1 MLSSYPRTADFPLV
15 GRNLFKRCVTCP
27 DIRPSCS
34 GCAAGQVCSLIPK
47 DCDQCAR
54 TQCIGG
60 GNAASAENGNPQPNS
75 AASAAGPIAGGV
87 IGGIIVVMIITF
99 LVWRFCIKKK
109 REEFDQKE
117 WRESMAA
124 EPEKHED
131 DFTRQRDARAS
142 THTVGSIASTVLT
155 RASNIIQIAYIP
167 GVTNRSVESSPDL
180 LIPPVPPIPA
190 ASPSMSAGSTP
201 QPGQQDQ
208 HYFMPGD
215 LRDSTYSGYTADDR
229 NSYAR
234 SSMTPSM
241 MRNSVA
247 STAYRNNA
255 IINPVP
261 AQKIIRGKAT
271 AVSLKSNEKNSP
283 AETPRSATPPM
294 PTNDS
299 RLLPKQFPM
308 NTNSPI
314 VARLGTPK
322 AVTVTRIPSNHL
334 KTSSPLNPATLKC
347 PSPAVSELSSRPSDS
362 RPQRRV
368 SIQAP
373 SQHDANSSTFD
384 DASSSDEDVLSPQ
397 EQSLM
402 GHGRKP
408 SGSKVSVSPLSWQSP
423 FKSPSSAP
431 DLRHDSPFKSSASSS
446 PDLRAK
452 ERQQSHKRSGSLNQ
466 IIEEATRRASREPRH
481 GGLGS
486 VGSITNARKDGQ
498 GPFSDDHAARTP

>member
-1 MLSSYPRTADFPLV
+1 MEV
-15 GRNLFKRCVTCP
+15 
-27 DIRPSCS
+27 PSF
-34 GCAAGQVCSLIPK
+34 
-47 DCDQCAR
+47 
-54 TQCIGG
+54 GG
-60 GNAASAENGNPQPNS
+60 GSAASPPTSTPAPSTQSSSG
-75 AASAAGPIAGGV
+75 SAAGPIAGGV
-87 IGGIIVVMIITF
+87 IGGIAVVMIITY
-99 LVWRFCIKKK
+99 LVWRFCIKKR
-109 REEFDQKE
+109 REEYDQSE
-117 WRESMAA
+117 WRESMA
-124 EPEKHED
+124 EPEKHDD
-131 DFTRQRDARAS
+131 DFTMQRDARAS

-190 ASPSMSAGSTP
+190 ASPSMSAVSTP

-215 LRDSTYSGYTADDR
+215 LRDSSYSGYTTDDR
-229 NSYAR
+229 TSYAR

-241 MRNSVA
+241 LRNSVA
-247 STAYRNNA
+247 TSAYRNNA
-255 IINPVP
+255 VINPVP

-283 AETPRSATPPM
+283 VETPRSATPPM
-294 PTNDS
+294 PTMDPRYPPAS
-299 RLLPKQFPM
+299 STM

-322 AVTVTRIPSNHL
+322 AVTVTRTPSNNNL
-334 KTSSPLNPATLKC
+334 KTSSPLNPAAIKS
-347 PSPAVSELSSRPSDS
+347 PSPVISENSQRPSDK
-362 RPQRRV
+362 PQRRV

-373 SQHDANSSTFD
+373 SPHDANSSTFD
-384 DASSSDEDVLSPQ
+384 DASSSDEDVPSPQ

-408 SGSKVSVSPLSWQSP
+408 SGSKSSVSPLSWQSP
-423 FKSPSSAP
+423 FNRSPSSAP
-431 DLRHDSPFKSSASSS
+431 DLRHDPPFKYSTSSS

-481 GGLGS
+481 GGF
-486 VGSITNARKDGQ
+486 GSIGNAKKDG

>member
-1 MLSSYPRTADFPLV
+1 MEIPSFDFPMI
-15 GRNLFKRCVTCP
+15 GRNLFKRCATCP
-27 DIRPSCS
+27 DSPPSCPTN
-34 GCAAGQVCSLIPK
+34 CAPGEICSLIPK
-47 DCDQCAR
+47 NCEQCAR

-60 GNAASAENGNPQPNS
+60 GSAQSNNPTPTTQS
-75 AASAAGPIAGGV
+75 SSSSAGPIAGGV
-87 IGGIIVVMIITF
+87 IGGIVVVMLITY
-99 LVWRFCIKKK
+99 LVWRFCIKKR
-109 REEFDQKE
+109 REEFDQNE
-117 WRESMAA
+117 WREPMA
-124 EPEKHED
+124 EPEKHD
-131 DFTRQRDARAS
+131 GDFTMQRDARAS

-190 ASPSMSAGSTP
+190 VSPSMSAVSTP

-215 LRDSTYSGYTADDR
+215 LHDSTWSGYTADDR
-229 NSYAR
+229 TSYTR

-247 STAYRNNA
+247 TTAYRNNA
-255 IINPVP
+255 VINPVP

-283 AETPRSATPPM
+283 VDTPRSATPPM
-294 PTNDS
+294 PTMDPRHPPVS
-299 RLLPKQFPM
+299 ASM
-308 NTNSPI
+308 NKNSPI

-322 AVTVTRIPSNHL
+322 AVTVTRSASNNNL
-334 KTSSPLNPATLKC
+334 KPSSPLNPAAIVKS
-347 PSPAVSELSSRPSDS
+347 PSPAISENSRRPSDKT
-362 RPQRRV
+362 QRHV
-368 SIQAP
+368 SIRAP

-384 DASSSDEDVLSPQ
+384 DASSSDEDALSPQ

-408 SGSKVSVSPLSWQSP
+408 SGSKIPVSPLSWQSS
-423 FKSPSSAP
+423 FNKSPVSAP
-431 DLRHDSPFKSSASSS
+431 DFRHDSPFKSSTSSS
-446 PDLRAK
+446 PDLRAR

-466 IIEEATRRASREPRH
+466 IIEEAARRASREPRH

-486 VGSITNARKDGQ
+486 VSSIGNTRKDG

>member
-1 MLSSYPRTADFPLV
+1 ML
-15 GRNLFKRCVTCP
+15 GRNLFKRCATCP
-27 DIRPSCS
+27 DTPPSCPA
-34 GCAAGQVCSLIPK
+34 CAPGEVCSLIGRN
-47 DCDQCAR
+47 CDQCAR

-60 GNAASAENGNPQPNS
+60 GS
-75 AASAAGPIAGGV
+75 AAQTSTPTPSTQSSSGSAAGPIAGGV
-87 IGGIIVVMIITF
+87 IGGVVVVMIITY
-99 LVWRFCIKKK
+99 LVWRFCIKKR
-109 REEFDQKE
+109 REEFEENE
-117 WRESMAA
+117 WRQSMAQT
-124 EPEKHED
+124 EKHDE
-131 DFTRQRDARAS
+131 DFTMQRDARAS

-167 GVTNRSVESSPDL
+167 GVTNRSIESSPDL

-190 ASPSMSAGSTP
+190 ASPSMSAVSTP

-229 NSYAR
+229 TSYAR

-241 MRNSVA
+241 LRNSVA
-247 STAYRNNA
+247 TTAYRNNA
-255 IINPVP
+255 VINPVP

-271 AVSLKSNEKNSP
+271 AVSLKSNDKHSP
-283 AETPRSATPPM
+283 VDTPRSATPPM
-294 PTNDS
+294 PTTDPRHPPAPS
-299 RLLPKQFPM
+299 M

-322 AVTVTRIPSNHL
+322 AVTVTKAPSNHNL
-334 KTSSPLNPATLKC
+334 KASSPLNPTTIKS
-347 PSPAVSELSSRPSDS
+347 PSPGISESSQRPLDK
-362 RPQRRV
+362 PQRRV

-373 SQHDANSSTFD
+373 SQHDGNSSTFD
-384 DASSSDEDVLSPQ
+384 DASSSDEDVPSPQ

-408 SGSKVSVSPLSWQSP
+408 SGSKSSVSPLSWNHSP
-423 FKSPSSAP
+423 FNKSPVSAP
-431 DLRHDSPFKSSASSS
+431 DLRHDSPFKSSTSSS
-446 PDLRAK
+446 PDLRSK

-486 VGSITNARKDGQ
+486 VGSIGHHPRKDG

>member
-1 MLSSYPRTADFPLV
+1 MLSSYAHAADFPVV
-15 GRNLFKRCVTCP
+15 GRKLFKRCVTCP

-34 GCAAGQVCSLIPK
+34 GCAAGQVCSLIPRN
-47 DCDQCAR
+47 CDQCAR

-60 GNAASAENGNPQPNS
+60 GNAASAENGAPQPKS

-117 WRESMAA
+117 WREPMAA
-124 EPEKHED
+124 ESEKNDD
-131 DFTRQRDARAS
+131 DFRMQRNARAS

-190 ASPSMSAGSTP
+190 ASPSMSAVSTP

-215 LRDSTYSGYTADDR
+215 LRDSTYSGYTSDDR

-234 SSMTPSM
+234 SSMTPTM
-241 MRNSVA
+241 FRNSVA
-247 STAYRNNA
+247 TTAYRNNA
-255 IINPVP
+255 VINPVP

-283 AETPRSATPPM
+283 VETPRSATPPM
-294 PTNDS
+294 
-299 RLLPKQFPM
+299 LLAKQSPM
-308 NTNSPI
+308 NTHSPI

-322 AVTVTRIPSNHL
+322 AVTVTRSPSNQQL
-334 KTSSPLNPATLKC
+334 NTSSPLNPATLKS
-347 PSPAVSELSSRPSDS
+347 PSPVVSEFSSGPSVS

-384 DASSSDEDVLSPQ
+384 DASSSDEDDPLPQ

-402 GHGRKP
+402 GHGRKV
-408 SGSKVSVSPLSWQSP
+408 SGSKSFVSPLSWQYP

-431 DLRHDSPFKSSASSS
+431 DLRHGSPFKSSASSS
-446 PDLRAK
+446 PDLRVK
-452 ERQQSHKRSGSLNQ
+452 EKQQSHKRSGSLNQ

-486 VGSITNARKDGQ
+486 VGSITNTMKDGQ
-498 GPFSDDHAARTP
+498 SPFSDEHAARTP

>member
-1 MLSSYPRTADFPLV
+1 MELSSFDFPMM
-15 GRNLFKRCVTCP
+15 GRNLFKRCATCP
-27 DIRPSCS
+27 DTPPSCPA
-34 GCAAGQVCSLIPK
+34 CAPGE
-47 DCDQCAR
+47 
-54 TQCIGG
+54 CIGG
-60 GNAASAENGNPQPNS
+60 GSAPS
-75 AASAAGPIAGGV
+75 AQTSTPTSTGQKSSGSVAGPIAGGV
-87 IGGIIVVMIITF
+87 IGGIVVVMIITY
-99 LVWRFCIKKK
+99 LVWRFCIKKR
-109 REEFDQKE
+109 REEFDQNE
-117 WRESMAA
+117 WRQSMAA
-124 EPEKHED
+124 KSEKQD
-131 DFTRQRDARAS
+131 DAFTTQRDARAS

-190 ASPSMSAGSTP
+190 ASPSMSAVSSP

-208 HYFMPGD
+208 HYFMPAD
-215 LRDSTYSGYTADDR
+215 LRDSAYSGYSADDR
-229 NSYAR
+229 TSYAR

-247 STAYRNNA
+247 TTAYRNNA
-255 IINPVP
+255 VINPVP

-283 AETPRSATPPM
+283 IDTPRSATPPM
-294 PTNDS
+294 PTVDARIPSTFN
-299 RLLPKQFPM
+299 PT

-322 AVTVTRIPSNHL
+322 AVTVTRSPSNNYL
-334 KTSSPLNPATLKC
+334 KTSSPLNPAATKS
-347 PSPAVSELSSRPSDS
+347 PSPIISENSQRPSES
-362 RPQRRV
+362 RQQRRV

-384 DASSSDEDVLSPQ
+384 DASSSDEDVPSPQ

-402 GHGRKP
+402 GHGRKL
-408 SGSKVSVSPLSWQSP
+408 SGSKSSVSPMSWQSP

-431 DLRHDSPFKSSASSS
+431 DLRHDSPFKPSASSS

-452 ERQQSHKRSGSLNQ
+452 ERQQNHKRSGSLNQ

-486 VGSITNARKDGQ
+486 VGSIMNTRKDGQ
-498 GPFSDDHAARTP
+498 GPFSDEHAARTP

>member
-1 MLSSYPRTADFPLV
+1 M
-15 GRNLFKRCVTCP
+15 GRNLFKRCATCP
-27 DIRPSCS
+27 EQPPSCPA
-34 GCAAGQVCSLIPK
+34 CAPGEVCSLIGRN
-47 DCDQCAR
+47 CDQCAR

-60 GNAASAENGNPQPNS
+60 GS
-75 AASAAGPIAGGV
+75 AAQTDSATASKQKSSGSAAGPIAGGV
-87 IGGIIVVMIITF
+87 IGGIVVVMIITY

-109 REEFDQKE
+109 REEFEENE
-117 WRESMAA
+117 WRQSMAA
-124 EPEKHED
+124 QSEKHDGE
-131 DFTRQRDARAS
+131 FTTQRNARAS

-167 GVTNRSVESSPDL
+167 GVTNRSIESSPDL

-190 ASPSMSAGSTP
+190 ASPSMSAVSSP

-215 LRDSTYSGYTADDR
+215 LRDSTYSGYTTDDR
-229 NSYAR
+229 TSYAR

-247 STAYRNNA
+247 TTAYRSNA
-255 IINPVP
+255 VINPVP

-271 AVSLKSNEKNSP
+271 AVSVRSNEKSSP
-283 AETPRSATPPM
+283 VDSPRPSTPPM
-294 PTNDS
+294 PTTNPQYLAPS
-299 RLLPKQFPM
+299 TSM
-308 NTNSPI
+308 NTRSPI

-322 AVTVTRIPSNHL
+322 AVTVTKSPSNNNL
-334 KTSSPLNPATLKC
+334 KASSPLNPATIKS
-347 PSPAVSELSSRPSDS
+347 PSPVASEDSQRSSDS

-373 SQHDANSSTFD
+373 SQHDANSSTLD
-384 DASSSDEDVLSPQ
+384 DASSSDEDVSSPQ

-408 SGSKVSVSPLSWQSP
+408 SGSKSSVSPLSWQSP
-423 FKSPSSAP
+423 FKSPTSTP
-431 DLRHDSPFKSSASSS
+431 DLRHNSPFRPSTSSS

-466 IIEEATRRASREPRH
+466 IIEEAARRASREPRH

-486 VGSITNARKDGQ
+486 VGSITNPRKDGQ
-498 GPFSDDHAARTP
+498 GPFSDDHVARTP

>member
-1 MLSSYPRTADFPLV
+1 MEAMSF
-15 GRNLFKRCVTCP
+15 
-27 DIRPSCS
+27 
-34 GCAAGQVCSLIPK
+34 
-47 DCDQCAR
+47 
-54 TQCIGG
+54 GG
-60 GNAASAENGNPQPNS
+60 SNAASAENDAPQPKS

-124 EPEKHED
+124 EPEKND
-131 DFTRQRDARAS
+131 DFAKQRNARAS

-190 ASPSMSAGSTP
+190 ASPSMSAVSTP

-247 STAYRNNA
+247 TTAYRNNA
-255 IINPVP
+255 VINPVP

-271 AVSLKSNEKNSP
+271 AVSLRSNEKNSP

-294 PTNDS
+294 PTTDP
-299 RLLPKQFPM
+299 RLLAKQSPM

-322 AVTVTRIPSNHL
+322 AVTVTRSPSNQQL
-334 KTSSPLNPATLKC
+334 NTSSPLNPATLK
-347 PSPAVSELSSRPSDS
+347 SLRPAVGELLSGPSVS

-384 DASSSDEDVLSPQ
+384 DASSSDEDVPLAQ

-402 GHGRKP
+402 GHGRKL
-408 SGSKVSVSPLSWQSP
+408 SGSKSFVSPLSWQSP

-431 DLRHDSPFKSSASSS
+431 DLRHGSPFKSSASSS
-446 PDLRAK
+446 PDLRAE

-486 VGSITNARKDGQ
+486 VGSITNTRKDGQ
-498 GPFSDDHAARTP
+498 SPFSDEHAARTP